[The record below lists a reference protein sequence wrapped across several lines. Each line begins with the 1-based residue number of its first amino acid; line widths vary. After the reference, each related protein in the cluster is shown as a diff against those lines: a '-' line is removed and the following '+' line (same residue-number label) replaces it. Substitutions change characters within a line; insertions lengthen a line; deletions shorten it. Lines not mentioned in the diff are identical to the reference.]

1 MGRVIAVGASL
12 GGPRALAQLLRDFK
26 APPAAPILIV
36 QHISDGF
43 TEGLAHWLSTES
55 NLDVRMAEDGESL
68 VPGLIGLA
76 PSGQHLVVADGRV
89 RLVDDV
95 PEGGFRPSCTTL
107 FRSVARAYGTRAIGV
122 VLTGMGSDGAA
133 GLLEMR
139 KAGAHTLAQD
149 ESSCIVFG
157 MPRAADEAGAV
168 EQVLPLDQMART
180 ILRLLED

>member
-1 MGRVIAVGASL
+1 
-12 GGPRALAQLLRDFK
+12 
-26 APPAAPILIV
+26 
-36 QHISDGF
+36 
-43 TEGLAHWLSTES
+43 
-55 NLDVRMAEDGESL
+55 
-68 VPGLIGLA
+68 
-76 PSGQHLVVADGRV
+76 
-89 RLVDDV
+89 
-95 PEGGFRPSCTTL
+95 
-107 FRSVARAYGTRAIGV
+107 V